1 MKKRLQHF
9 IGALVVLGS
18 LMAGYIYFKDNFDV
32 LKDTIK
38 IWPIPS
44 IKPSKTKS
52 FKSA

>member
-1 MKKRLQHF
+1 MKKKVQHF

-38 IWPIPS
+38 NS
-44 IKPSKTKS
+44 VSS
-52 FKSA
+52 GNAEEN